1 MAFLGHRDSPT
12 DGVADYCTFL
22 SEALSRRDVELK
34 IERLRWTEDGWLTAL
49 RDLWRNSVR
58 WRGHW
63 VLLQYTAFGWSRYGF
78 PFGVVAA
85 IAILRRRGV
94 RCAIVFH
101 DGHCYPSNSVIE
113 HCRRISQQW
122 VVRQAYRMTARSIFT
137 IPLDRVGWLKKV
149 SDKAAFVP
157 IGANVPPAN
166 HFDQLATGSV
176 EHVPTVAVF
185 GVTEPPNGQLEIE
198 TIAHIMRQVAASR
211 EGVRLLV
218 FGRGAETAQE
228 PLRRAL
234 QGAPLILD
242 VRGILEAKQASQVL
256 ASSDAL
262 LFVRGQLSGRR
273 GSALAGVA
281 CGLPVLGYTGPETT
295 FPITEAGLALV
306 PKGDREGLSRALIHI
321 LSDSQY
327 RKELRRRSFYAQE
340 NYFSWEKIAQ
350 AFAGIL
356 GND

>member
-1 MAFLGHRDSPT
+1 MGSMPRANGPTSTWMAFLGDRDSPT

-101 DGHCYPSNSVIE
+101 AGHCYPSNSVIE

-157 IGANVPPAN
+157 IGANVPPVN

-176 EHVPTVAVF
+176 E
-185 GVTEPPNGQLEIE
+185 
-198 TIAHIMRQVAASR
+198 
-211 EGVRLLV
+211 
-218 FGRGAETAQE
+218 
-228 PLRRAL
+228 
-234 QGAPLILD
+234 D
-242 VRGILEAKQASQVL
+242 
-256 ASSDAL
+256 
-262 LFVRGQLSGRR
+262 
-273 GSALAGVA
+273 
-281 CGLPVLGYTGPETT
+281 
-295 FPITEAGLALV
+295 
-306 PKGDREGLSRALIHI
+306 
-321 LSDSQY
+321 
-327 RKELRRRSFYAQE
+327 
-340 NYFSWEKIAQ
+340 
-350 AFAGIL
+350 
-356 GND
+356 